1 MSNKFNLSKGLLD
14 TVSGIVSTSKQQHV
28 EQNTQFNS
36 AMRSKTKIDEIRPLT
51 AEQLADVPKREVK
64 DLALYNTI
72 RDIASQ
78 SAAAAANEQQTA
90 AGRINSMYRT
100 SGGRG
105 RNVTEARKLDPVG
118 KEDKDVNND
127 GKINS
132 SDSYLKNRRGAIGNA
147 ISKVKSVAKKALEK
161 AGGGSDADQLNRLR
175 KNMYGEEVE
184 QVDEL
189 SRMTLTKYVDK
200 VAKKKGAQ
208 AGEHDSGLRTAA
220 KKIAMKKKLGEETE
234 QVDEAERSA
243 GTVFDKDVA
252 KSFSKK
258 KPGELTGHESK
269 KTSTGTVYT
278 KKTKKE
284 DEDVK
289 EEMDTPGNGR
299 EHQCAIHVKHAKL
312 GEGRTLF
319 SQHAEPD
326 ADGNIAWYDV
336 MFAEGIEK
344 QVPTAELEILVSES
358 HMNHKKKK

>member
-127 GKINS
+127 GKVNS

-234 QVDEAERSA
+234 QVDEAERLL
-243 GTVFDKDVA
+243 VQC
-252 KSFSKK
+252 
-258 KPGELTGHESK
+258 LT
-269 KTSTGTVYT
+269 KTSL
-278 KKTKKE
+278 
-284 DEDVK
+284 
-289 EEMDTPGNGR
+289 NLSAR
-299 EHQCAIHVKHAKL
+299 
-312 GEGRTLF
+312 R
-319 SQHAEPD
+319 S
-326 ADGNIAWYDV
+326 
-336 MFAEGIEK
+336 
-344 QVPTAELEILVSES
+344 LV
-358 HMNHKKKK
+358 N